1 MQATSRTNDLCDA
14 CLMSKHNMVKGMQAT
29 SRTLKALSYGQR
41 RASKKSHMYG
51 KSLKT
56 QMKVFKKNFNEE
68 CWKCEIFLKYFMV
81 YGWLMAWLM
90 I

>member
-41 RASKKSHMYG
+41 HASIKSHICMDG
-51 KSLKT
+51 CF
-56 QMKVFKKNFNEE
+56 MVP
-68 CWKCEIFLKYFMV
+68 IFLQWYQN
-81 YGWLMAWLM
+81 GCL
-90 I
+90 